1 MHAQNKLRP
10 YTAPAVLGSVTV
22 LLEQDLLKF
31 GSIVDWAAPV
41 ETAGL
46 ENGGFFHY
54 ESTISSESTFNHQ
67 WE

>member
-1 MHAQNKLRP
+1 MHAQHKLRP
-10 YTAPAVLGSVTV
+10 YTAPTVLESVQV

-46 ENGGFFHY
+46 ENGGYFNY
-54 ESTISSESTFNHQ
+54 ESGISSESTFNHQ

>member
-1 MHAQNKLRP
+1 MHAQHKLRP
-10 YTAPAVLGSVTV
+10 YTAPTVLESVQV

-46 ENGGFFHY
+46 
-54 ESTISSESTFNHQ
+54 
-67 WE
+67 